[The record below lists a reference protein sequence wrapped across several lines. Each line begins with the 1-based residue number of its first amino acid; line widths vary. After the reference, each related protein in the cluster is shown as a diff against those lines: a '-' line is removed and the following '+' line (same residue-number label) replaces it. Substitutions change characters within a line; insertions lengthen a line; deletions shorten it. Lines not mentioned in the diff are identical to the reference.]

1 MELIEKLYDIYSES
15 KKEPSYDRKNIAG
28 LKYNSLKEKLPED
41 LAAELD
47 SLMNE
52 TMVLNLEELKTS
64 FKKGFCMGIEL
75 LTEVK
80 KTNWNNSGLEK

>member
-1 MELIEKLYDIYSES
+1 MTYTQNQ
-15 KKEPSYDRKNIAG
+15 KKNHHMTENIAG

-80 KTNWNNSGLEK
+80 KTN